1 LPNGLAEK
9 AEPEKELDMQ
19 GNQNDWRGALMIGA
33 IGAICLCGP
42 VAFGQTTGGESPTQE
57 STKAEE
63 LLKRIQALEKKNQ
76 ELEAENERLQ
86 DQLGAASGN
95 EEAEPI
101 DLREIAVDD
110 QDYRFLSLGT
120 RKDYLRAER
129 FRIADQI
136 ESFIPPLY
144 EPVRPFH
151 AYTLPPGAWRIG
163 LKGRGFRNDGDFGR
177 DSNYAKLFRH
187 VNVRS
192 AEANLSI
199 QYGFELPK
207 FPDATLAVSIPYR
220 SVDVS
225 GAGHPFRIGALG
237 ITMDAGGQGL
247 GDISVVLKKKWLD
260 QGNTGFNFATFTGL
274 ILPTGK
280 DDVEFEGAP
289 TMSMFGLGL
298 ALPIP
303 LNLFGRGFFDK
314 NLPPGLQPGQG
325 SLGFRVGGAVTRQ
338 FDRGALHAGAVIDFL
353 MENDGIEPGDELKY
367 GVSYVFPPF
376 ESDTV
381 AMDLSVF
388 GRYKWDSE
396 FRGFGIMGPRED
408 FKYGNVLFFSPSVIL
423 TPNPQFRFFVSPE
436 IRILEPNRGPSPEWA
451 VMLGTTY
458 TF

>member
-1 LPNGLAEK
+1 MK
-9 AEPEKELDMQ
+9 
-19 GNQNDWRGALMIGA
+19 
-33 IGAICLCGP
+33 
-42 VAFGQTTGGESPTQE
+42 
-57 STKAEE
+57 
-63 LLKRIQALEKKNQ
+63 
-76 ELEAENERLQ
+76 
-86 DQLGAASGN
+86 
-95 EEAEPI
+95 
-101 DLREIAVDD
+101 
-110 QDYRFLSLGT
+110 
-120 RKDYLRAER
+120 AER

-151 AYTLPPGAWRIG
+151 AYTLPPGAWRIS
-163 LKGRGFRNDGDFGR
+163 LSGRGFRNDGDFGR
-177 DSNYAKLFRH
+177 DSHYAKLFRH

-192 AEANLSI
+192 FDANLSI
-199 QYGFELPK
+199 KYGFEWLN
-207 FPDATLAVSIPYR
+207 FPDATLAVNIPYR

-237 ITMDAGGQGL
+237 ITMDGGGQGI

-260 QGNTGFNFATFTGL
+260 QGNSGFNFATFTGL

-280 DDVEFEGAP
+280 DDVEFKGAP
-289 TMSMFGLGL
+289 TMSMFGLGIP
-298 ALPIP
+298 LPIP

-325 SLGFRVGGAVTRQ
+325 SFGFRFGAAVTRQ
-338 FDRGALHAGAVIDFL
+338 LRRGALHAGIIYDAL

-376 ESDTV
+376 ESDTM
-381 AMDLSVF
+381 AIDLSIF
-388 GRYKWDSE
+388 GRYKFDSE

-408 FKYGNVLFFSPSVIL
+408 FKNGNVMFFSPSIII
-423 TPNPQFRFFVSPE
+423 TPDPQFRFFFSPE

-451 VMLGTTY
+451 LMMGMTY

>member
-1 LPNGLAEK
+1 MKRDAIVG
-9 AEPEKELDMQ
+9 
-19 GNQNDWRGALMIGA
+19 RGTLMIATLVA
-33 IGAICLCGP
+33 IGVSCPPAL
-42 VAFGQTTGGESPTQE
+42 GQTTAGEPTTHESPQV
-57 STKAEE
+57 EE
-63 LLKRIQALEKKNQ
+63 LLKRIQALEEKNRA
-76 ELEAENERLQ
+76 LEAENEQLQ
-86 DQLGAASGN
+86 DQLDDVSGD

-101 DLREIAVDD
+101 DIRQIPVDD
-110 QDYRFLSLGT
+110 EDYRFLSLGT
-120 RKDYLRAER
+120 QKDYLKAER

-151 AYTLPPGAWRIG
+151 AYTLPPGAWRIS
-163 LKGRGFRNDGDFGR
+163 LTGRGFRNDGDFGR
-177 DSNYAKLFRH
+177 DSHYAKLFRH

-192 AEANLSI
+192 FDANLSI

-207 FPDATLAVSIPYR
+207 FPDATLAVNIPYR

-225 GAGHPFRIGALG
+225 GAGHPFRLDPLS
-237 ITMDAGGQGL
+237 ITMDGGGQGI

-260 QGNTGFNFATFTGL
+260 QGNYGINFATFTGL

-289 TMSMFGLGL
+289 TMSMFGLGIP
-298 ALPIP
+298 LPIP

-338 FDRGALHAGAVIDFL
+338 FDRGALHAGAIIDFL

-376 ESDTV
+376 DSDTV
-381 AMDLSVF
+381 AIDLSVF

-451 VMLGTTY
+451 LMLGMTY